1 MQLLDIHTHH
11 LPLHS
16 AEQAIF
22 NYFPEMLV
30 AQLPTYCSVGIH
42 PWYLTPDNLQAK
54 WDWFLL
60 AVHHP
65 NVLAIGEAGL
75 DKTVDVPFALQLEV
89 FERQIE
95 LSEVMELPLIIHC
108 VRAANEIV
116 ELKKRIQPHMP
127 WIIHGFRGK
136 KEQALQYIRHG
147 IFLSFGEKYQEEA
160 LRAVP
165 VDRLFLETDESAIEI
180 NLLYEQAATIRS
192 LSAESFTMQIQQNI
206 NEVFFNR

>member
-11 LPLHS
+11 LPLHP
-16 AEQAIF
+16 EQAIF
-22 NYFPEMLV
+22 NYSPEMLV

-42 PWYLTPDNLQAK
+42 PWYLTPDNLRTK
-54 WDWFLL
+54 WDWLML

-75 DKTVDVPFALQLEV
+75 DKAVDVPFALQLDV

-165 VDRLFLETDESAIEI
+165 VDRLFLETDESTIEI
-180 NLLYEQAATIRS
+180 SLLYEQAATICS
-192 LSAESFTMQIQQNI
+192 LSVESFTMQIQQNI
-206 NEVFFNR
+206 NEVFFNN

>member
-11 LPLHS
+11 LPLHP
-16 AEQAIF
+16 EQAIF
-22 NYFPEMLV
+22 NYSPEALV

-42 PWYLTPDNLQAK
+42 PWYLTPDNLRKK
-54 WDWFLL
+54 WDWFML
-60 AVHHP
+60 AVHYP

-75 DKTVDVPFALQLEV
+75 DKAIDVPFALQMDV

-95 LSEVMELPLIIHC
+95 LSEVMKFPLIIHC
-108 VRAANEIV
+108 VRAANEII

-147 IFLSFGEKYQEEA
+147 IFLSFGERYQEEA
-160 LRAVP
+160 LLAVP
-165 VDRLFLETDESAIEI
+165 IDRLFLETDESTIEI
-180 NLLYEQAATIRS
+180 SLLYEQAATIRS
-192 LSAESFTMQIQQNI
+192 LSVESLTMQIQQTI

>member
-11 LPLHS
+11 LPLRP
-16 AEQAIF
+16 EQAIL
-22 NYFPEMLV
+22 NYSSEMLSV
-30 AQLPTYCSVGIH
+30 EFLTYCSVGIH
-42 PWYLTPDNLQAK
+42 PWHLTTDNFQEK
-54 WDWFLL
+54 WDWLVL
-60 AVHHP
+60 ATHYP

-75 DKTVDVPFALQLEV
+75 DKAIDVPFDLQMDA
-89 FERQIE
+89 FKRQIE

-116 ELKKRIQPHMP
+116 ELKKKVQPHMP

-180 NLLYEQAATIRS
+180 NLLYEQAATTRS
-192 LSAESFTMQIQQNI
+192 LSVESLTMQIQQNI

>member
-11 LPLHS
+11 LPLHP
-16 AEQAIF
+16 EQAIF
-22 NYFPEMLV
+22 SYSPEMLV

-42 PWYLTPDNLQAK
+42 PWYLTPDNLWEK
-54 WDWFLL
+54 WDWLLL

-75 DKTVDVPFALQLEV
+75 DKAVDVPFALQLDV

-147 IFLSFGEKYQEEA
+147 IFLSFGERYQEEA

-165 VDRLFLETDESAIEI
+165 IDRLFLETDESTIEI
-180 NLLYEQAATIRS
+180 SLLYEQAATIRS
-192 LSAESFTMQIQQNI
+192 LSVESFTMHIQQNI

>member
-11 LPLHS
+11 LPLHP
-16 AEQAIF
+16 EQAIL
-22 NYFPEMLV
+22 NYSSEMLSV
-30 AQLPTYCSVGIH
+30 EFPTYCSVGIH
-42 PWYLTPDNLQAK
+42 PWHLTTDNFQEK
-54 WDWFLL
+54 WDWLVL
-60 AVHHP
+60 ATHYP

-75 DKTVDVPFALQLEV
+75 DKAIDVPFDLQMDA
-89 FERQIE
+89 FKRQIE

-180 NLLYEQAATIRS
+180 NLLYEQAATTRS
-192 LSAESFTMQIQQNI
+192 LSVESLTMQIQQNI